1 MKKAGLIVLA
11 VLLVAGFAFA
21 GGDGEADAGPGV
33 TVNPPGTYPV
43 VNERVTVDLITL
55 YNQVENS
62 GLLDEAE
69 FTAYFEDLTNVEV
82 NFVEIIESDQMDE
95 KLNLILAS
103 GDLPDFFSTPFHI
116 SIQETWL
123 NAQSGVFVPL
133 TEMVNNNMPN
143 LRAELD
149 KYPQYDAQLVFP
161 DNEYYAFPRLEANCY
176 HCSYQ
181 KKYWVYQP
189 WLDALGL
196 DQPQTTDEF
205 KEMLIAFRDGD
216 PNGNGIQDEIPM
228 VGATAGWN
236 GDPLEYLMSSFVYT
250 NKGDFLQRVDGGTV
264 EFVANTPEWREGLIF
279 MNELFDEGLLAQ
291 ETYVQNVDQMRA
303 LVENPGVPI
312 VGSYPAGWYGVYS
325 VNGGGTGRF
334 ADFQPIS
341 PLEGPNGVRQ
351 APHSPFGVSYHT
363 VITNQAEEW
372 KIPVI
377 AQMWDW
383 FYGGFE
389 NQQLS
394 QNMNELGV
402 YFREITADERA
413 AGIVARDGVLAD
425 YMPLETVV
433 YGTEKQDRGWVRS
446 RPGWQ
451 VAGGRGLPPE
461 WADDPSKQEWR
472 LMVAT
477 SQLYEQY
484 GNDRYMPPNLLT
496 AAELQDER
504 SDLEQIIVG
513 PGNTAGLVDQY
524 TAEFITGARD
534 ITDDAEWDA
543 YVNELQRAGVDRW
556 VEINQIALTNAGY

>member
-1 MKKAGLIVLA
+1 MKKAVHLVLA
-11 VLLVAGFAFA
+11 LLLVAGFAFA
-21 GGDGEADAGPGV
+21 GGEDEADSSGGV

-43 VNERVTVDLITL
+43 VNERVTVDLVTL

-69 FTAYFEDLTNVEV
+69 FTAFFEDLTNVEV

-103 GDLPDFFSTPFHI
+103 GDLPDFFATPFHI
-116 SIQETWL
+116 SAQEAWL

-133 TEMVNNNMPN
+133 TDVINNNMPN
-143 LRAELD
+143 LRARLD
-149 KYPQYDAQLVFP
+149 EYDWIDDQLTFP
-161 DNEYYAFPRLEANCY
+161 DGEYYAFPRVEANCY
-176 HCSYQ
+176 HCSMSR
-181 KKYWVYQP
+181 KYWVYQP

-196 DQPQTTDEF
+196 DHPETTEEF
-205 KEMLIAFRDGD
+205 REMLIAFRDGD
-216 PNGNGIQDEIPM
+216 PNGNGMQDEIPM

-236 GDPLEYLMSSFVYT
+236 GDPLEFIMNSFIYT
-250 NKGDFLQRVDGGTV
+250 DKGHFLQRIEGSTV
-264 EFVANTPEWREGLIF
+264 EFVANTPEWREGLIY
-279 MNELFDEGLLAQ
+279 MNGLFEEGLLAQ
-291 ETYVQNVDQMRA
+291 ETFVQNVDQMRA

-325 VNGGGTGRF
+325 VNGGGTGRY
-334 ADFQPIS
+334 ADYQPIS
-341 PLEGPNGVRQ
+341 PLEGPNGERQ
-351 APHSPFGVSYHT
+351 PTYSPFSVSYHT

-383 FYGGFE
+383 FYEGYV

-402 YFREITADERA
+402 YFREITPEERA
-413 AGIVARDGVLAD
+413 AGIVARDGILAD
-425 YMPLETVV
+425 YMPLDTVV
-433 YGTEKQDRGWVRS
+433 YGSEKQDRGWVRT

-477 SQLYEQY
+477 KQIMEPFA
-484 GNDRYMPPNLLT
+484 NEKYMPPNLIV
-496 AAELQDER
+496 AAEFQDER
-504 SDLEQIIVG
+504 ADLEQIIVG

-534 ITDDAEWDA
+534 INDDAEWDA
-543 YVNELQRAGVDRW
+543 YVDELRRAGVDRW
-556 VEINQIALTNAGY
+556 VEINQVTLTNAGY